1 MALRHILYIWPRCC
15 VVTAPWFKDKPMPE
29 ISLKLRLNLLI
40 TLLLLLV
47 MLLGVVVLVNNA
59 RANVRAETRS
69 TAALAEQLLSSQTVI
84 SPYARATDAHRLFRL
99 EKLSNVRHLRIE
111 FYDAY
116 GNLLDSNQSI
126 VALPQQARPPA
137 WFSRLMTSVTP
148 EFNRVRRDVVSEN
161 TRMGELVITP
171 DASTEIKEVWD
182 DTVELFYL
190 VLLFF
195 VLVNVMVYWAVDRAL
210 KPVDRILAALN
221 EFESGNLGAR
231 MPAFR
236 LPELARISHKFNLMA
251 ETLEHSV
258 ARNHRLSQK
267 LIHLQEEERKSLA
280 RDLHDEMGQRLTAIL
295 VDATAVLEQVRKKA
309 PEAVDSAEAIIQVAR
324 ESMASTGN
332 LLQQLRPGL
341 LDELGLRAA
350 LEELVST
357 WREQDRSIVFIT
369 RIAGNLDNLGDTTN
383 ITAYRVVQ
391 ECLTNIRR
399 HARPRRAEV
408 AVQHILLNQNR
419 PMLEIAVNDD
429 GQGFDPQQ
437 AEGFGLAG
445 MRERVE
451 GLGGIFSLRSAPGA
465 GTQVRVLLPLD
476 AEKKG
481 EHNE

>member
-1 MALRHILYIWPRCC
+1 
-15 VVTAPWFKDKPMPE
+15 MPE

-40 TLLLLLV
+40 TVLLLLV
-47 MLLGVVVLVNNA
+47 MLLGVVALINNA
-59 RANVRAETRS
+59 RENVRAETQS

-84 SPYARATDAHRLFRL
+84 SPYARSTDTRRLFRL
-99 EKLSNVRHLRIE
+99 EKLSNVRHLKIE
-111 FYDAY
+111 FYDTY

-126 VALPQQARPPA
+126 VAMPQDDSPPA
-137 WFSRLMTSVTP
+137 WFARLMTSVTP
-148 EFNRVRRDVVSEN
+148 ELNQLSRDVASEG
-161 TRMGELVITP
+161 TRLGEIVITP
-171 DASTEIKEVWD
+171 DASNEIKEVWD

-210 KPVDRILAALN
+210 KPVDRILVALN
-221 EFESGNLGAR
+221 EFESGHLGAR
-231 MPAFR
+231 MPVFE

-267 LIHLQEEERKSLA
+267 LINLQEAERKSLA

-295 VDATAVLEQVRKKA
+295 VDATAVLEQVREKA

-324 ESMASTGN
+324 ESMVSTGN

-350 LEELVST
+350 LEELIT
-357 WREQDRSIVFIT
+357 HWREQDRRIAFIT
-369 RIAGNLDNLGDTTN
+369 RIAGQLDALGDTVN

-399 HARPRRAEV
+399 HAKPLRVEV
-408 AVQHILLNQNR
+408 AVQHILFNQNR
-419 PMLEIAVNDD
+419 PMLEIAVSDD
-429 GQGFDPQQ
+429 GQGFLPDQ

-451 GLGGIFSLRSAPGA
+451 GLGGVFTLRSAPGTGA
-465 GTQVRVLLPLD
+465 QIRVLLPLNK
-476 AEKKG
+476 ENN
-481 EHNE
+481 NEQ

>member
-1 MALRHILYIWPRCC
+1 
-15 VVTAPWFKDKPMPE
+15 MPE

-40 TLLLLLV
+40 TVLLLLV
-47 MLLGVVVLVNNA
+47 MLLGVTALINNA
-59 RANVRAETRS
+59 RENVRAETQS
-69 TAALAEQLLSSQTVI
+69 TAALVEQLLSSQTVI
-84 SPYARATDAHRLFRL
+84 SPYARSADTRRLFRL

-111 FYDAY
+111 FYDAH
-116 GNLLDSNQSI
+116 GNLLDSNQEI
-126 VALPQQARPPA
+126 LALPEGEKPPA
-137 WFSRLMTSVTP
+137 WFARLMTSVTP
-148 EFNRVRRDVVSEN
+148 KFNLMRRDVASEG
-161 TRMGELVITP
+161 TRVGELIITP
-171 DASTEIKEVWD
+171 DASNEIKEVWD

-210 KPVDRILAALN
+210 KPVDRILIALN
-221 EFESGNLGAR
+221 EFESGNLRAR
-231 MPAFR
+231 MPTFE
-236 LPELARISHKFNLMA
+236 LPELTRISHKFNLMA

-267 LIHLQEEERKSLA
+267 LIHLQEAERKSLA

-295 VDATAVLEQVRKKA
+295 VDATSVLEQVREKA

-324 ESMASTGN
+324 ESMVSTGN

-350 LEELVST
+350 LEDLIT
-357 WREQDRSIVFIT
+357 HWREQDRRITFIS
-369 RIAGNLDNLGDTTN
+369 RIAGQLDDLGDTIN

-399 HARPRRAEV
+399 HANPRRVEV
-408 AVQHILLNQNR
+408 VVQHMTYARNK

-429 GQGFDPQQ
+429 GQGFIPDR
-437 AEGFGLAG
+437 ADGFGLAG

-451 GLGGIFSLRSAPGA
+451 GLGGVFALRSAPGNGA
-465 GTQVRVLLPLD
+465 QIRVLLPL
-476 AEKKG
+476 EKSNG
-481 EHNE
+481 E